1 MFKNKKA
8 IIFDW
13 SGTISDDRIPIY
25 KACMKIFSHFGL
37 KSMTMEEWLSSPQMN
52 LIEHLTEFGV
62 EVNVPFIKDL
72 FNNSYLDECKNGSCP
87 LVYDGA
93 KETLEFLNEKGFRLG
108 IVSAHPTE
116 RILEEIE
123 RYGLNN
129 IFEEVIG
136 WSGEKSDELI
146 NMCDLLAVTNKEA
159 VYVGDMI
166 FDIRSAKNV
175 GMASVA
181 KTDGYH
187 SLERLEKEN
196 PDLIINSILELKKI

>member
-1 MFKNKKA
+1 MLKNKKA

-37 KSMTMEEWLSSPQMN
+37 KPMAMEEWLSSSQIN
-52 LIEHLTEFGV
+52 LIEYLTEFGV
-62 EVNVPFIKDL
+62 QVNVPFIKDF
-72 FNNSYLDECKNGSCP
+72 FNKSYLEECKNGSCP
-87 LVYDGA
+87 QVYSGA
-93 KETLEFLNEKGFRLG
+93 KETLEFLNDKGFRLG

-116 RILEEIE
+116 RIIEEIE
-123 RYGLNN
+123 GYDLGNL
-129 IFEEVIG
+129 FEEVIG

-146 NMCDLLAVTNKEA
+146 NMCDLLAVKNTEA

-166 FDIRSAKNV
+166 FDIRSAKKA
-175 GMASVA
+175 GMESIA

-187 SLERLEKEN
+187 SFEMLEKEK
-196 PDLIINSILELKKI
+196 PDFIINSILELKKI